1 MAKTINKTN
10 LEVAYQAARLALGFV
25 MNLHASL
32 RPILALNGA
41 INLAIP
47 PTMPHQ
53 VDKVTTT
60 PHLLRVLNFG
70 FNHFK

>member
-1 MAKTINKTN
+1 
-10 LEVAYQAARLALGFV
+10 

-53 VDKVTTT
+53 VDKVATT